1 VDGRDERRAL
11 GDALA
16 ERVDGTPV
24 HRVGK
29 ILILWRPRPEDP
41 QLNTGR
47 PSSLDNRS
55 SNRIA
60 YREPVSHS
68 TNEPVAAFASAR
80 FARGDDCQ
88 AASGEVAK
96 VVLYI
101 LKTTYGL
108 KPLNLLT
115 PTGRLSPR

>member
-1 VDGRDERRAL
+1 MDGRDERRAL

-88 AASGEVAK
+88 AASGERSR
-96 VVLYI
+96 
-101 LKTTYGL
+101 
-108 KPLNLLT
+108 
-115 PTGRLSPR
+115 RLSCTY